1 MANPK
6 LLAICLSL
14 FLATIPQMAVAQ
26 NFDQLVVQG
35 NAALQAG
42 QYSQAET
49 IWRQALQLNPKSAYA
64 YNNLGNALRAQHK
77 LDQAII
83 AFNQA
88 IKLDPSFASPYNNRG
103 LIYSANKD
111 YDRAFADFNQAIKL
125 DPSFASPYNN
135 RGLIYSDK
143 KDYDHAIADFNQAI
157 KLDPSS
163 ALAYN
168 RRGNV
173 YSAKNFRRS
182 SYANLIWYYGRKY
195 FKWSHHYADKTY
207 AICLSRRCHLSINWS
222 TNADPG

>member
-103 LIYSANKD
+103 LIYS
-111 YDRAFADFNQAIKL
+111 
-125 DPSFASPYNN
+125 
-135 RGLIYSDK
+135 DK
-143 KDYDHAIADFNQAI
+143 KDYDHACQA
-157 KLDPSS
+157 LL
-163 ALAYN
+163 ALAAPALKLC
-168 RRGNV
+168 
-173 YSAKNFRRS
+173 SWTESNF
-182 SYANLIWYYGRKY
+182 LVETCP
-195 FKWSHHYADKTY
+195 SHLGLQSEGKMHTHCGKDGG
-207 AICLSRRCHLSINWS
+207 L
-222 TNADPG
+222 